1 MNLIDGGQQIVDS
14 INQLVSANGGAHMQA
29 IPPDRIAGMRQFNRF
44 YTRQIGL
51 LRQGLLETTYS
62 LSEARV
68 LYEIAQG
75 ETTAAV
81 LALGLG
87 LDPAFLSRLLRRL
100 VSRGLIARTPSA
112 TDRREAILAL
122 TEDGRA
128 EFAMLDR
135 RSQQHTAAQLAPLA
149 ETQQCRLVAA
159 MRAIEELLGDPVAP
173 WGGVVIRPF
182 RGGDLGWVLARHGRF
197 YADEYGFDR
206 AFERLVAQIVAEF
219 LARFDPEREACWI
232 AEIDGEPVGTVM
244 LVDAGGGI
252 AKLRLLLVEPRARG
266 HGIGRR
272 LVEECVRFA
281 RRTGYRRITLW
292 TQSILVSARTIYQ
305 RCGFTK
311 VAEKPH
317 RDFGVNLIGEIW
329 EMAL

>member
-1 MNLIDGGQQIVDS
+1 M
-14 INQLVSANGGAHMQA
+14 GA
-29 IPPDRIAGMRQFNRF
+29 IRSDRIAGMRQFNRF

-51 LRQGLLETTYS
+51 LRQGLLETPYS

-75 ETTAAV
+75 ETTAAA
-81 LALGLG
+81 LAQGLG

-100 VSRGLIARTPSA
+100 VSRRLVARTPSA
-112 TDRREAILAL
+112 KDRREAILAL
-122 TEDGRA
+122 TEEGRA
-128 EFAMLDR
+128 EFSMLDR
-135 RSQQHTAAQLAPLA
+135 RSQQHTASQLAPLA

-182 RGGDLGWVLARHGRF
+182 RAGDLGWVLARHGRF
-197 YADEYGFDR
+197 YAEEYGFDR

-244 LVDAGGGI
+244 LVDAGNGV

-281 RRTGYRRITLW
+281 RHARYRKITLW
-292 TQSILVSARTIYQ
+292 TQSILASARAIYQ
-305 RCGFTK
+305 RCGFAK
-311 VAEKPH
+311 IAEKPH
-317 RDFGVNLIGEIW
+317 RDFGVDLVGEIW
-329 EMAL
+329 EMEL

>member
-1 MNLIDGGQQIVDS
+1 ME
-14 INQLVSANGGAHMQA
+14 A
-29 IPPDRIAGMRQFNRF
+29 IPSDRIAGMRQFNRF

-51 LRQGLLETTYS
+51 LRQGLLETPYS

-75 ETTAAV
+75 ETTAAA
-81 LALGLG
+81 LAQGLG

-100 VSRGLIARTPSA
+100 ASRGLVARTPSA

-122 TEDGRA
+122 TEEGRA
-128 EFAMLDR
+128 EYATLDR

-159 MRAIEELLGDPVAP
+159 MRAIEELLGDSVTSSAFLAAS
-173 WGGVVIRPF
+173 GGVMIRPF
-182 RGGDLGWVLARHGRF
+182 RGGDLGWMLARHGRF
-197 YADEYGFDR
+197 YAEAHGFDR
-206 AFERLVAQIVAEF
+206 AFERLVAQIVAQF
-219 LARFDPEREACWI
+219 LARFAAEREACWI
-232 AEIDGEPVGTVM
+232 AEIDGEPVGSIM
-244 LVDAGGGI
+244 LVDAGDRI

-281 RRTGYRRITLW
+281 QGAGYRKITLW
-292 TQSILVSARTIYQ
+292 TQSILTEARAIYQ
-305 RCGFTK
+305 RSGFTK

-317 RDFGVNLIGEIW
+317 RDFGVDLIGETW
-329 EMAL
+329 EMEL

>member
-1 MNLIDGGQQIVDS
+1 MEV
-14 INQLVSANGGAHMQA
+14 
-29 IPPDRIAGMRQFNRF
+29 IPSDRIAGMRQFNRF

-51 LRQGLLETTYS
+51 LRQGLLETPYS

-75 ETTAAV
+75 RTTAAT
-81 LALGLG
+81 LAQGLG

-100 VSRGLIARTPSA
+100 VSRGLVTRTPSA
-112 TDRREAILAL
+112 SDRREAILAL
-122 TEDGRA
+122 TEEGRA

-135 RSQQHTAAQLAPLA
+135 RSQQHTAAQLAPLP

-159 MRAIEELLGDPVAP
+159 MQAIEELLGDPVANP
-173 WGGVVIRPF
+173 LGTWGGVVIRPF
-182 RGGDLGWVLARHGRF
+182 RGGDLGWVLARHGSF
-197 YADEYGFDR
+197 YAEAYGFDR

-219 LARFDPEREACWI
+219 LARFDAEREACWI
-232 AEIDGEPVGTVM
+232 AEIDGEPVGSVM
-244 LVDAGGGI
+244 LVDAGDRI

-272 LVEECVRFA
+272 LVEECIRFGRQA
-281 RRTGYRRITLW
+281 GYRRITLW
-292 TQSILVSARTIYQ
+292 TQSILAEARTIYQ
-305 RCGFTK
+305 RCGFSK

-317 RDFGVNLIGEIW
+317 RDFGVDLVGETW
-329 EMAL
+329 EMEL

>member
-1 MNLIDGGQQIVDS
+1 ME
-14 INQLVSANGGAHMQA
+14 A
-29 IPPDRIAGMRQFNRF
+29 IPYDRITGMRQFNRF

-51 LRQGLLETTYS
+51 LRQGLLETPYS

-75 ETTAAV
+75 DTTAAA
-81 LALGLG
+81 LAQSLG

-100 VSRGLIARTPSA
+100 TSRGLVARTPSA
-112 TDRREAILAL
+112 IDRREAILAL
-122 TEDGRA
+122 TEEGRA

-135 RSQQHTAAQLAPLA
+135 RSQQHTAAQLGPLT

-197 YADEYGFDR
+197 YAEGCGFDR
-206 AFERLVAQIVAEF
+206 AFERLVAQIVADF
-219 LARFDPEREACWI
+219 LVRCDAEREACWI
-232 AEIDGEPVGTVM
+232 AEIDGEPVGSIM
-244 LVDAGGGI
+244 LVDAGDRI

-272 LVEECVRFA
+272 LVQECIRFA
-281 RRTGYRRITLW
+281 RAAGYRKITLW
-292 TQSILVSARTIYQ
+292 TQSIMVEARTIYQ

-317 RDFGVNLIGEIW
+317 RDFGVDLVGETW
-329 EMAL
+329 EVDL

>member
-1 MNLIDGGQQIVDS
+1 ME
-14 INQLVSANGGAHMQA
+14 A
-29 IPPDRIAGMRQFNRF
+29 IPSDRIAGMRQFNRF

-51 LRQGLLETTYS
+51 LRQGLLETPYS

-68 LYEIAQG
+68 LFEIAQG
-75 ETTAAV
+75 QTTAAA
-81 LALGLG
+81 LAQGLG

-100 VSRGLIARTPSA
+100 VSRGLVARTPSA
-112 TDRREAILAL
+112 TDRREAMLAL
-122 TEDGRA
+122 TEEGRA
-128 EFAMLDR
+128 EFATLDR

-159 MRAIEELLGDPVAP
+159 MRAIEELLGEPVAP

-182 RGGDLGWVLARHGRF
+182 RGGDLGWVLARHGSF
-197 YADEYGFDR
+197 YAAAYGFDR

-219 LARFDPEREACWI
+219 LARFDAQREACWI
-232 AEIDGEPVGTVM
+232 AEIDGEPVGSIM
-244 LVDAGGGI
+244 LVDAGDRI

-281 RRTGYRRITLW
+281 RQADYRAITLW
-292 TQSILVSARTIYQ
+292 TQSTLVEARAIYQ

-311 VAEKPH
+311 VTEQPH
-317 RDFGVNLIGEIW
+317 RDFGVDLVGETW
-329 EMAL
+329 EMDL

>member
-1 MNLIDGGQQIVDS
+1 MVAQGETHM
-14 INQLVSANGGAHMQA
+14 GALSSDHV
-29 IPPDRIAGMRQFNRF
+29 AGMRQFNRF

-51 LRQGLLETTYS
+51 LRQGLLETPYS

-75 ETTAAV
+75 ETTAAA
-81 LALGLG
+81 LAQGLG

-100 VSRGLIARTPSA
+100 VSRGLVARTPSA

-122 TEDGRA
+122 TEAGRA
-128 EFAMLDR
+128 EFLMLDR
-135 RSQQHTAAQLAPLA
+135 RSQQDTAAQLAPLA
-149 ETQQCRLVAA
+149 ETEQYRLVAA
-159 MRAIEELLGDPVAP
+159 MRAIEALLGDSVAQ

-197 YADEYGFDR
+197 YAEEYGFDR

-219 LARFDPEREACWI
+219 LAHFDAEREACWI
-232 AEIDGEPVGTVM
+232 AEIDGEPVGTIM
-244 LVDAGGGI
+244 LVNAGDRI

-266 HGIGRR
+266 HGIGRK

-281 RRTGYRRITLW
+281 RQAGYRRITLW
-292 TQSILVSARTIYQ
+292 TQSILTEARAIYQ
-305 RCGFTK
+305 RCGFVK

-317 RDFGVNLIGEIW
+317 RDFGVDLVGETW
-329 EMAL
+329 EMDL

>member
-1 MNLIDGGQQIVDS
+1 ME
-14 INQLVSANGGAHMQA
+14 A
-29 IPPDRIAGMRQFNRF
+29 IPSDRIAGMRQFNRF

-51 LRQGLLETTYS
+51 LRQGLLETPYS

-68 LYEIAQG
+68 LYEVAQG
-75 ETTAAV
+75 ETTAAA
-81 LALGLG
+81 LAQGLG

-100 VSRGLIARTPSA
+100 VSRGLVARTPSA
-112 TDRREAILAL
+112 KDRREAILTL
-122 TEDGRA
+122 TEEGRA
-128 EFAMLDR
+128 EFSMLDR
-135 RSQQHTAAQLAPLA
+135 RSQQHTASQLAPLA
-149 ETQQCRLVAA
+149 ETEQSRLVAA

-173 WGGVVIRPF
+173 QGGVVIRPF
-182 RGGDLGWVLARHGRF
+182 RSGDLGWVLARHGRF
-197 YADEYGFDR
+197 YAEEYRFDR

-244 LVDAGGGI
+244 LVDAGNGI

-281 RRTGYRRITLW
+281 RHAGYRKITLW
-292 TQSILVSARTIYQ
+292 TQSILVSARAIYQ
-305 RCGFTK
+305 RCGFAK
-311 VAEKPH
+311 IAEKPH
-317 RDFGVNLIGEIW
+317 RDFGVDLVGEIW
-329 EMAL
+329 EMEL

>member
-1 MNLIDGGQQIVDS
+1 MEV
-14 INQLVSANGGAHMQA
+14 
-29 IPPDRIAGMRQFNRF
+29 IPSDRIAGMRQFNRF

-51 LRQGLLETTYS
+51 LRQGLLETPYS

-75 ETTAAV
+75 QTTAAA
-81 LALGLG
+81 LAQGLG

-100 VSRGLIARTPSA
+100 VSRGLVTRTPSA

-135 RSQQHTAAQLAPLA
+135 RSQQHTTAQLAPLA

-159 MRAIEELLGDPVAP
+159 MRAIEELLGDPVVP

-182 RGGDLGWVLARHGRF
+182 RGGDLGWVLARHGSF
-197 YADEYGFDR
+197 YGEAYGFDR
-206 AFERLVAQIVAEF
+206 AFERLVAQVVAEF
-219 LARFDPEREACWI
+219 LARFDAEREACWI
-232 AEIDGEPVGTVM
+232 AEIDGEPVGSIM
-244 LVDAGGGI
+244 LVDAGDRV

-281 RRTGYRRITLW
+281 RQAGYRRITLW
-292 TQSILVSARTIYQ
+292 TQSTLTEARAIYQ
-305 RCGFTK
+305 RCGFAK
-311 VAEKPH
+311 IAEKPH
-317 RDFGVNLIGEIW
+317 RDFGVDLVGETW
-329 EMAL
+329 EIEL

>member
-1 MNLIDGGQQIVDS
+1 ME
-14 INQLVSANGGAHMQA
+14 A
-29 IPPDRIAGMRQFNRF
+29 IPSDRIAGMRQFNRF

-51 LRQGLLETTYS
+51 LRQGLLETPYS

-75 ETTAAV
+75 ETTAAA
-81 LALGLG
+81 LAQGLG

-100 VSRGLIARTPSA
+100 VSRGLVARTPSA

-122 TEDGRA
+122 TEEGRA

-135 RSQQHTAAQLAPLA
+135 RSQQHTAAQLGPLG
-149 ETQQCRLVAA
+149 EPQQCRLVAA
-159 MRAIEELLGDPVAP
+159 MRAIEELLGDHVAP
-173 WGGVVIRPF
+173 WDGVVIRPF

-197 YADEYGFDR
+197 YAEEYGFDR

-219 LARFDPEREACWI
+219 LARFDPEHEACWI
-232 AEIDGEPVGTVM
+232 AEVDGEPVGSVM
-244 LVDAGGGI
+244 LVNAGDGV

-272 LVEECVRFA
+272 LVEESVRFA
-281 RRTGYRRITLW
+281 REAGYRRITLW
-292 TQSILVSARTIYQ
+292 TQSILVEARAIYQ

-311 VAEKPH
+311 VAENPH
-317 RDFGVNLIGEIW
+317 RDFGIDLIGETW
-329 EMAL
+329 EMEL

>member
-1 MNLIDGGQQIVDS
+1 ME
-14 INQLVSANGGAHMQA
+14 A
-29 IPPDRIAGMRQFNRF
+29 IPSDRVAGMRQFNRF

-51 LRQGLLETTYS
+51 LRQGLLETPYS

-75 ETTAAV
+75 ETTAAA
-81 LALGLG
+81 LAQGLG

-100 VSRGLIARTPSA
+100 VSRGLVARTPSA

-122 TEDGRA
+122 TEEGRA

-135 RSQQHTAAQLAPLA
+135 RSQQHTAAQLGPLG
-149 ETQQCRLVAA
+149 EPQQCRLVAA
-159 MRAIEELLGDPVAP
+159 MRAIEELLGDHAAP

-197 YADEYGFDR
+197 YAEEYGFDR
-206 AFERLVAQIVAEF
+206 TFERLVAQIVAEF
-219 LARFDPEREACWI
+219 LARFDREREACWI
-232 AEIDGEPVGTVM
+232 AEVDGEPVGSVM
-244 LVDAGGGI
+244 LVNAGDGI

-272 LVEECVRFA
+272 LVEESVRFA
-281 RRTGYRRITLW
+281 REAGYRGITLW
-292 TQSILVSARTIYQ
+292 TQSILVEARAIYQ
-305 RCGFTK
+305 RRGFVK
-311 VAEKPH
+311 VDEKPH
-317 RDFGVNLIGEIW
+317 RDFGVDLIGETW
-329 EMAL
+329 EMEL

>member
-1 MNLIDGGQQIVDS
+1 ME
-14 INQLVSANGGAHMQA
+14 A
-29 IPPDRIAGMRQFNRF
+29 ILPDRIAGMRQFNRF

-51 LRQGLLETTYS
+51 LRQGLLETPYS

-75 ETTAAV
+75 ETTAAG
-81 LALGLG
+81 LAQSLG

-100 VSRGLIARTPSA
+100 VSRGLVARTPSA

-122 TEDGRA
+122 TDEGRA

-149 ETQQCRLVAA
+149 DTQQCRLVAA
-159 MRAIEELLGDPVAP
+159 MRAIEELLGHPVAP

-182 RGGDLGWVLARHGRF
+182 RGGDLGWVLARHGSF
-197 YADEYGFDR
+197 YAEAYGFDR

-219 LARFDPEREACWI
+219 LARFDSAREACWI

-244 LVDAGGGI
+244 LVDAGDRI

-281 RRTGYRRITLW
+281 RHAGYRRIALW
-292 TQSILVSARTIYQ
+292 TQSVLVEARTIYQ

-311 VAEKPH
+311 IAENPH
-317 RDFGVNLIGEIW
+317 RDFGVDLTGETW
-329 EMAL
+329 EMEL

>member
-1 MNLIDGGQQIVDS
+1 ME
-14 INQLVSANGGAHMQA
+14 A
-29 IPPDRIAGMRQFNRF
+29 IPSDRVAGMRQFNRF

-51 LRQGLLETTYS
+51 LRQGLLETQYS

-75 ETTAAV
+75 ETTAAA
-81 LALGLG
+81 LAQGLG

-100 VSRGLIARTPSA
+100 VSRGLVARTPSA

-122 TEDGRA
+122 TDDGRA

-149 ETQQCRLVAA
+149 ETQQYRLVAA
-159 MRAIEELLGDPVAP
+159 MRAIEELLGEPVAP
-173 WGGVVIRPF
+173 RGGVVIRPF
-182 RGGDLGWVLARHGRF
+182 RAGDLGWALARHGRL
-197 YADEYGFDR
+197 YAEEYGFDR

-219 LARFDPEREACWI
+219 LARFDAEREACWI

-244 LVDAGGGI
+244 LVNAGDGI
-252 AKLRLLLVEPRARG
+252 AKLRLLLIEPRVRG
-266 HGIGRR
+266 YGIGRR

-281 RRTGYRRITLW
+281 REARYRRITLW
-292 TQSILVSARTIYQ
+292 TQSILVSARAIYQ
-305 RCGFTK
+305 RCGFAK
-311 VAEKPH
+311 IAERPH
-317 RDFGVNLIGEIW
+317 RDFGIDLVGETW
-329 EMAL
+329 EIEL

>member
-1 MNLIDGGQQIVDS
+1 ME
-14 INQLVSANGGAHMQA
+14 A
-29 IPPDRIAGMRQFNRF
+29 IHSDRVAGMRQFNRF
-44 YTRQIGL
+44 YTRRIGL
-51 LRQGLLETTYS
+51 LRQGLLETPYS

-75 ETTAAV
+75 QTTAAA
-81 LALGLG
+81 LAQGLG
-87 LDPAFLSRLLRRL
+87 LDPAFLSRLLGRL
-100 VSRGLIARTPSA
+100 ASRGLVARTPSA

-122 TEDGRA
+122 TDTGRA

-135 RSQQHTAAQLAPLA
+135 RSQQDTAAQLAPLCDM
-149 ETQQCRLVAA
+149 QQGRLVAA
-159 MRAIEELLGDPVAP
+159 MRAIEALLGDPGTQ

-197 YADEYGFDR
+197 YAEEYGFDR

-219 LARFDPEREACWI
+219 LARFDAEREACWI
-232 AEIDGEPVGTVM
+232 AEIDGEPVGSVM
-244 LVDAGGGI
+244 LVDAGSRV

-281 RRTGYRRITLW
+281 REAGYRKITLW
-292 TQSILVSARTIYQ
+292 TQSTLVEARKIYQ
-305 RCGFTK
+305 RGGFTK

-317 RDFGVNLIGEIW
+317 RDFGVDLVGEVW
-329 EMAL
+329 ELEL

>member
-1 MNLIDGGQQIVDS
+1 ME
-14 INQLVSANGGAHMQA
+14 A
-29 IPPDRIAGMRQFNRF
+29 IPSDRIAGMRQFNRF

-51 LRQGLLETTYS
+51 LRQGLLETPYS

-75 ETTAAV
+75 ETTAAA
-81 LALGLG
+81 LAQGLG

-100 VSRGLIARTPSA
+100 VSRGLVARTPSA

-122 TEDGRA
+122 TEEGRA

-135 RSQQHTAAQLAPLA
+135 RSQQHTASQLALLA
-149 ETQQCRLVAA
+149 ETQQCRLVGA

-182 RGGDLGWVLARHGRF
+182 RGGDLGWVLARHGKF
-197 YADEYGFDR
+197 YAEEYGFDR

-219 LARFDPEREACWI
+219 LARYAPEREACWI

-244 LVDAGGGI
+244 LVNADDGI

-266 HGIGRR
+266 YGIGRR

-281 RRTGYRRITLW
+281 RHAGYRRITLW
-292 TQSILVSARTIYQ
+292 TQSILVSARAIYQ
-305 RCGFTK
+305 RCGFAK
-311 VAEKPH
+311 IAEKPH
-317 RDFGVNLIGEIW
+317 RDFGVDLVGEIW

>member
-1 MNLIDGGQQIVDS
+1 ME
-14 INQLVSANGGAHMQA
+14 A
-29 IPPDRIAGMRQFNRF
+29 IPSDRIAGMRQFNRF

-51 LRQGLLETTYS
+51 LRQGLLETPYS

-75 ETTAAV
+75 ETTAAA
-81 LALGLG
+81 LAQGLG

-100 VSRGLIARTPSA
+100 VSRGLVARTPSA

-122 TEDGRA
+122 TDEGRA

-135 RSQQHTAAQLAPLA
+135 RSQQHTASQLAPLA

-159 MRAIEELLGDPVAP
+159 MRAIEELLGDPVVRR
-173 WGGVVIRPF
+173 GGAVIRPF
-182 RGGDLGWVLARHGRF
+182 RGGDLGWVLARHGQF
-197 YADEYGFDR
+197 YAEEYGFDR

-219 LARFDPEREACWI
+219 LARFAPEREACWI

-244 LVDAGGGI
+244 LVDAGNGI

-272 LVEECVRFA
+272 LVEECIRFA
-281 RRTGYRRITLW
+281 RQAGYRKITLW
-292 TQSILVSARTIYQ
+292 TQSILVSARAIYQ
-305 RCGFTK
+305 RCGFAK
-311 VAEKPH
+311 IAEKPH
-317 RDFGVNLIGEIW
+317 RDFGVDLVGEIW
-329 EMAL
+329 EMDL

>member
-1 MNLIDGGQQIVDS
+1 ME
-14 INQLVSANGGAHMQA
+14 A

-51 LRQGLLETTYS
+51 LRQGLLETPYS

-75 ETTAAV
+75 ETTAAA
-81 LALGLG
+81 LAQGLG

-100 VSRGLIARTPSA
+100 VSRGLVARTPSA
-112 TDRREAILAL
+112 KDRREAILAL
-122 TEDGRA
+122 TEEGRA
-128 EFAMLDR
+128 EFSVLDR
-135 RSQQHTAAQLAPLA
+135 RSQQHTASQLVPLA

-182 RGGDLGWVLARHGRF
+182 RAGDLGWVLARHGRF
-197 YADEYGFDR
+197 YAEEYGFDR

-219 LARFDPEREACWI
+219 LACYAPEREACWI

-292 TQSILVSARTIYQ
+292 TQSVLVSARTIYQ

>member
-1 MNLIDGGQQIVDS
+1 MK
-14 INQLVSANGGAHMQA
+14 A
-29 IPPDRIAGMRQFNRF
+29 IPSDRIAGMRQFNRF

-51 LRQGLLETTYS
+51 LRQGLLETPYS

-75 ETTAAV
+75 ETTAAA
-81 LALGLG
+81 LAQGLG

-100 VSRGLIARTPSA
+100 ASGGLVARTPSP

-122 TEDGRA
+122 TEEGRA
-128 EFAMLDR
+128 EFATLDR

-149 ETQQCRLVAA
+149 EAEQCRLVAA
-159 MRAIEELLGDPVAP
+159 MRAIEELLGDRVGQQ
-173 WGGVVIRPF
+173 GGVVIRPF
-182 RGGDLGWVLARHGRF
+182 RGGDLGWVLARHGRI
-197 YADEYGFDR
+197 YAEEYGFDR

-219 LARFDPEREACWI
+219 LARFDAEREACWI
-232 AEIDGEPVGTVM
+232 AEIDGEPVGTIM
-244 LVDAGGGI
+244 LVDAGDRV
-252 AKLRLLLVEPRARG
+252 AKLRLLLVEPCARG

-281 RRTGYRRITLW
+281 RHAGYRKITLW
-292 TQSILVSARTIYQ
+292 TQSILSEARAIYQ
-305 RCGFTK
+305 RSGFTK

-317 RDFGVNLIGEIW
+317 RDFGVDLVGETW
-329 EMAL
+329 EMEL

>member
-1 MNLIDGGQQIVDS
+1 ME
-14 INQLVSANGGAHMQA
+14 A
-29 IPPDRIAGMRQFNRF
+29 IPSDRIAGMRQFNRF

-51 LRQGLLETTYS
+51 LRQGLLETPYS

-75 ETTAAV
+75 QTTAAA
-81 LALGLG
+81 LAQGLG

-100 VSRGLIARTPSA
+100 VSCGLVERAPSA

-122 TEDGRA
+122 TAEGRT
-128 EFAMLDR
+128 EFAMLDG

-159 MRAIEELLGDPVAP
+159 MRAIEELLGDSARNPLGI

-182 RGGDLGWVLARHGRF
+182 RGGDLGWVLARHGSF
-197 YADEYGFDR
+197 YAEAYGFDR
-206 AFERLVAQIVAEF
+206 TFERLVAEIVAEF
-219 LARFDPEREACWI
+219 LARFDAEREACWI
-232 AEIDGEPVGTVM
+232 VEIDGEPVGSIM
-244 LVDAGGGI
+244 LVDAGDRI

-272 LVEECVRFA
+272 LVEECIRFA
-281 RRTGYRRITLW
+281 RQAGYRRITLW
-292 TQSILVSARTIYQ
+292 TQSILIEARAIYQ
-305 RCGFTK
+305 RCGFAK

-317 RDFGVNLIGEIW
+317 RDFGVDLVGETW
-329 EMAL
+329 EMDLKDTA

>member
-1 MNLIDGGQQIVDS
+1 MEAVPS
-14 INQLVSANGGAHMQA
+14 
-29 IPPDRIAGMRQFNRF
+29 DRIAGMRQFNRF

-51 LRQGLLETTYS
+51 LRQGLLETPYS

-75 ETTAAV
+75 QTTAAA
-81 LALGLG
+81 LAQRLG

-100 VSRGLIARTPSA
+100 VSRGLVARTPSA
-112 TDRREAILAL
+112 TDRREAMLAL
-122 TEDGRA
+122 TEEGRA
-128 EFAMLDR
+128 EFATLDR

-159 MRAIEELLGDPVAP
+159 MRAIEELLGEPVAP
-173 WGGVVIRPF
+173 WGGVVLRPF
-182 RGGDLGWVLARHGRF
+182 RGGDLGWVLARHGSF
-197 YADEYGFDR
+197 YVEAFGFDR

-219 LARFDPEREACWI
+219 LARFDTEREACWI
-232 AEIDGEPVGTVM
+232 AEIDGELVGSIM
-244 LVDAGGGI
+244 LVDAGDRV

-272 LVEECVRFA
+272 MVEETIRFA
-281 RRTGYRRITLW
+281 RQARYRRITLW
-292 TQSILVSARTIYQ
+292 TQSILTEARAIYQ

-317 RDFGVNLIGEIW
+317 RDFGVDLVGEIW
-329 EMAL
+329 EMEL

>member
-1 MNLIDGGQQIVDS
+1 ME
-14 INQLVSANGGAHMQA
+14 A
-29 IPPDRIAGMRQFNRF
+29 IPSDRIAGMRQFNRF

-51 LRQGLLETTYS
+51 LRQGLLETPYS

-75 ETTAAV
+75 ETTAAA
-81 LALGLG
+81 LAQGLG

-100 VSRGLIARTPSA
+100 VSRGLVARTPSA

-122 TEDGRA
+122 TEEGRT
-128 EFAMLDR
+128 EFSVLDR
-135 RSQQHTAAQLAPLA
+135 RSQQRTASQLAPLA

-159 MRAIEELLGDPVAP
+159 MRAIEDLLGDPVAP
-173 WGGVVIRPF
+173 RGAVVIRPF
-182 RGGDLGWVLARHGRF
+182 RSGDLGWVLARHGQF
-197 YADEYGFDR
+197 YAEEYGFDR

-219 LARFDPEREACWI
+219 LARFDHEREACWI

-244 LVDAGGGI
+244 LVDAGDGI

-281 RRTGYRRITLW
+281 RHAGYRKITLW
-292 TQSILVSARTIYQ
+292 TQSILVEARTIYQ
-305 RCGFTK
+305 RCGFAK
-311 VAEKPH
+311 IAEKPH
-317 RDFGVNLIGEIW
+317 RDFGVDLVGEIW
-329 EMAL
+329 EMEL